1 MPQHRT
7 RRDRL
12 FRWSLLALFMLVAVR
27 ANADSISSTDYHRNV
42 QRAVTALDTLRSN
55 DETETTSDYEN
66 RLDQT
71 VKGVR
76 EALPEHQAVETKGG
90 VCNVDNSWLHE
101 ALKELKSAPAEQ
113 REARLA
119 QAIERLQAVEERVGA
134 GQSRTMPPG
143 DKAQTKAKLDSI
155 LARPEYTTEARG
167 PNALSRLLMDF
178 IRWLQQFLPK
188 GIRIQPGSSSWMT
201 VVAQVLVVL
210 VAGVV
215 VFCVAKIL
223 FARFKP
229 KRRQRA
235 SKKREARIV
244 LGERLEPE
252 DTSIDLLAEAE
263 ALARNGDVRGA
274 IRKAYIALLV
284 ELGDRKLITLA
295 QYKTNRDYL
304 NAVRTLPPLHQTMRG
319 LTDSFERHWYGFAE
333 ADENDWQNFRSGYR
347 SALQTQN

>member
-7 RRDRL
+7 LTNRL
-12 FRWSLLALFMLVAVR
+12 FRWSLLALLLFVSVN
-27 ANADSISSTDYHRNV
+27 ANADSISPADYHHNV
-42 QRAVTALDTLRSN
+42 ERAVTALDTLRTN
-55 DETETTSDYEN
+55 EETESASDYEN
-66 RLDQT
+66 RFDKT
-71 VKGVR
+71 ITGVR
-76 EALPEHQAVETKGG
+76 DALPEQQAVETKGG
-90 VCNVDNSWLHE
+90 VCDVDNSWLHE

-113 REARLA
+113 REARLT
-119 QAIERLQAVEERVGA
+119 QVIERLRAVEERVGPS
-134 GQSRTMPPG
+134 QNRTTPAD

-155 LARPEYTTEARG
+155 LARPEYTTETRG

-188 GIRIQPGSSSWMT
+188 GLRVQPGSSPWMSL
-201 VVAQVLVVL
+201 VAQVLVVL
-210 VAGVV
+210 VAAVV
-215 VFCVAKIL
+215 VFYVARIL

-235 SKKREARIV
+235 PKKREARIV

-263 ALARNGDVRGA
+263 ALARSGDVRGA

-295 QYKTNRDYL
+295 QHKTNRDYL
-304 NAVRTLPPLHQTMRG
+304 NAVRSLPPLHQTMRG

-333 ADENDWQNFRSGYR
+333 ANENDWQKFRSGYS
-347 SALQTQN
+347 SALQAQN

>member
-1 MPQHRT
+1 MPQRRT
-7 RRDRL
+7 RTERL
-12 FRWSLLALFMLVAVR
+12 LRRSLLALFLIVPLT
-27 ANADSISSTDYHRNV
+27 ANAYSISSADYHQNV
-42 QRAVTALDTLRSN
+42 ERAVNALDTLRSN
-55 DETETTSDYEN
+55 DETETASSYED
-66 RLDQT
+66 RLDKT
-71 VKGVR
+71 IAGVR
-76 EALPEHQAVETKGG
+76 EVLPEHQSVDTRGG
-90 VCNVDNSWLHE
+90 VCNVDNSWLDE

-113 REARLA
+113 REARLT
-119 QAIERLQAVEERVGA
+119 QVIERLRAVEERVGA
-134 GQSRTMPPG
+134 GQNRTMPAD

-188 GIRIQPGSSSWMT
+188 GIRVQPGSSPWMS

-210 VAGVV
+210 VAAVV
-215 VFCVAKIL
+215 VFYVGRIL

-235 SKKREARIV
+235 PKKREARIV
-244 LGERLEPE
+244 LGERLEPD

-263 ALARNGDVRGA
+263 ALARSGDVRGA

-295 QYKTNRDYL
+295 QHKTNRDYL

-333 ADENDWQNFRSGYR
+333 ANENDWQDFRSRYR
-347 SALQTQN
+347 SAVQTHN